1 MTRATAALKRP
12 RVALLE
18 DGFLATIA
26 ALFVASFLAATL
38 LPGGSEAMLAALVLD
53 QPAMSWVWL
62 AVATVGNTL
71 GSLTSW
77 VIGRIL
83 RRRLGTPA
91 GLKPAQRRALERL
104 QKWGAPALLLAW
116 LPVVGDPLCLA
127 AGWLGTPWLPTVL
140 YVAMGKAARYLLLVW
155 ALL

>member
-1 MTRATAALKRP
+1 MTSLS
-12 RVALLE
+12 
-18 DGFLATIA
+18 
-26 ALFVASFLAATL
+26 ALFITSFLAATL

-53 QPAMSWVWL
+53 QPAMTGVWV
-62 AVATVGNTL
+62 AAATAGNTL

-91 GLKPAQRRALERL
+91 GLKPSQQRALERL
-104 QKWGAPALLLAW
+104 QQWGAPALLLAW
-116 LPVVGDPLCLA
+116 LPIVGDPLCLA
-127 AGWLGTPWLPTVL
+127 AGWLRTHWVPTVL
-140 YVAMGKAARYLLLVW
+140 YIAIGKAARYLLLVW